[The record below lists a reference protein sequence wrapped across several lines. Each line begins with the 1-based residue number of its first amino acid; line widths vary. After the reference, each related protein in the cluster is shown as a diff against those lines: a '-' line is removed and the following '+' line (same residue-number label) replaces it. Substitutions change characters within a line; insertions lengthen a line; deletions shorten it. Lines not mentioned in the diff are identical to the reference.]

1 LFYRWFT
8 NTYIAG
14 IPESPRYL
22 IAKDRHEEA
31 LAVLAKYHANGNEMH
46 PTVQFEYRE
55 IRETIKLEQTANDST
70 SYLDFFKTPGN
81 RYRFGVLIS
90 LGFFSQWSGNAI
102 VSNYSKQL
110 YQDAGVDDALSRLG
124 LSAGQTT
131 FSTIVSITFAL
142 QVDRWGRRPIWL
154 LATSGMLLSLVLW
167 TGCFAAYETHDQPG
181 AGNAVIFFI
190 WLHGFFY
197 ATAWSGLLVAYAI
210 EILPYSLRAKGM
222 MIMNLCVQAS
232 LAISNQANPEGFEF
246 WKGETYKLYI
256 IYCCWVAFELVSH
269 PFYKSS
275 NYQKLTDFRPS
286 STSST
291 SRPRDQL
298 SRRSSSLSMVPT
310 LMLRRLTSESSRR
323 RTPARLW
330 TRSASPSRSAPRRSS
345 RLSRL
350 PFSCFAAT

>member
-1 LFYRWFT
+1 MTHLLKKWFT
-8 NTYIAG
+8 NTDIAG

-31 LAVLAKYHANGNEMH
+31 LAILAKYHANGNEMH

-55 IRETIKLEQTANDST
+55 IRETIKLEQTAADST
-70 SYLDFFKTPGN
+70 SYLDFFRTPGN
-81 RYRFGVLIS
+81 RYRLGVLIS

-110 YQDAGVDDALSRLG
+110 YEDAGVTDSLSRLG

-154 LATSGMLLSLVLW
+154 LATAGMLVSLILW
-167 TGCFAAYETHDQPG
+167 TGCFAAYETHDKPG
-181 AGNAVIFFI
+181 ADKAVIFFI

-222 MIMNLCVQAS
+222 MIMNMCVQAS
-232 LAISNQANPEGFEF
+232 LAISNQANPEGFEH
-246 WKGETYKLYI
+246 WKGETYNLYI

-269 PFYKSS
+269 PF
-275 NYQKLTDFRPS
+275 RP
-286 STSST
+286 TIT
-291 SRPRDQL
+291 LRDANIFQTIIYFFYIETKG
-298 SRRSSSLSMVPT
+298 PT
-310 LMLRRLTSESSRR
+310 LEEIVKLIDGPNAHVAAIDLGKLEDDQVR
-323 RTPARLW
+323 
-330 TRSASPSRSAPRRSS
+330 ASMDEKRDPE
-345 RLSRL
+345 LVK
-350 PFSCFAAT
+350 TTEVKHHV